1 MRIFEKAS
9 LKSEIQEV
17 KRLLGLVSPDD
28 VFTRLGLEQRLRKLS
43 DQQDV
48 DPGSHFQSR
57 LTFKGAPVVGSYG
70 ISAAFGA
77 KAMSAFSDAVS
88 AIGASLRGVLAARG
102 PLPDRPDF
110 EMLITGTAVG
120 SFGFELESRNR
131 ELVERGAVSE
141 AVDRAQLLLEA
152 ASQEEDDALAEA
164 VVDLDQRAIAT
175 VRSFAE
181 VLEQHGA
188 LCTVATAHRTFSFS
202 NHLEVVRSVARLEAG
217 NIVEQEEILS
227 GVLIGVLPVTRT
239 IEYRL
244 ANGEVVRGKVD
255 RSVGEL
261 ESVHEWLHQLSTV
274 RARTTQ
280 VGNGK
285 LKYLFTGRPEVP
297 EPNAGLF
304 GANEDEPR

>member
-9 LKSEIQEV
+9 LKSEIEEV
-17 KRLLGLVSPDD
+17 NRLLRSVSAND
-28 VFTRLGLEQRLRKLS
+28 VFTKIGLERRLRELC
-43 DQQDV
+43 DQLDA
-48 DPGSHFQSR
+48 DPGAHFQSR
-57 LTFKGAPVVGSYG
+57 VTFKGGPVVGSYG
-70 ISAAFGA
+70 ISASFGA

-131 ELVERGAVSE
+131 ELVEGGAVSE

-175 VRSFAE
+175 VRAFAE
-181 VLEQHGA
+181 ILVQHNA
-188 LCTVATAHRTFSFS
+188 LCTVATVHRTFSFS
-202 NHLEVVRSVARLEAG
+202 NHLDVVRSVTRLEAD
-217 NIVEQEEILS
+217 NILEEEQTLS
-227 GVLIGVLPVTRT
+227 GILIGLLPVTRT

-244 ANGEVVRGKVD
+244 ASGEVVRGKVD

-261 ESVHEWLHQLSTV
+261 ETVHESLHQRSTV
-274 RARTTQ
+274 RVRTTQ

-285 LKYLFTGRPEVP
+285 LKYLFIGRPELTD
-297 EPNAGLF
+297 PNANLF
-304 GANEDEPR
+304 GDDVNLLD

>member
-17 KRLLGLVSPDD
+17 SRLLRLVSPDD
-28 VFTRLGLEQRLRKLS
+28 VFTRLGLERRLRDLS
-43 DQQDV
+43 DQQDA

-57 LTFKGAPVVGSYG
+57 LTFKGEPVVGSYG

-131 ELVERGAVSE
+131 ELVEGGAVSE
-141 AVDRAQLLLEA
+141 AVDRAQQLLEA
-152 ASQEEDDALAEA
+152 ASQDEDDALAEA

-181 VLEQHGA
+181 VLAQHGA
-188 LCTVATAHRTFSFS
+188 LCTVATVHRTFSFS
-202 NHLEVVRSVARLEAG
+202 NHLEVVRSVARLEAD
-217 NIVEQEEILS
+217 NIVEQEEVLS

-244 ANGEVVRGKVD
+244 ANGEVIRGKVD

-261 ESVHEWLHQLSTV
+261 ETVHESLHQHSTV
-274 RARTTQ
+274 RVRTTQ

-285 LKYLFTGRPEVP
+285 LKYLFIGRPEIP
-297 EPNAGLF
+297 EPNVGLF